1 MKNTT
6 KTLIASAVALT
17 LIGCGGGGGSS
28 DGGAAPAKKTVEG
41 KVIDGYISGATV
53 FLDLNF
59 NSKLDAG
66 EPSTVTGEAGAFA
79 LTVTDEQAECSQYVP
94 TVTHVPVGAI
104 DSDYPNQP
112 ITEAY
117 TMVSPPSFAMSTDE
131 DLLNLTPLT
140 SVVWT
145 SVEKELYGNSEVQMA
160 ALTCE
165 SIIEDQATRET
176 IADRLE
182 EQEIRTAQRY
192 NITIDEMYGDYVAKA
207 QTEVHTLAQ
216 SIVPG
221 LQASYADT
229 LVLEDTYPTAEYVFV
244 EYYMEVNNEVAVQTY
259 DYSSSE
265 WFRREFVQLK
275 SGNWTEVTNSMSQD
289 LETVGAVYG
298 RASQATRDN
307 GVIQYEE
314 NIMFAADS
322 TWTSYAP
329 SYDCNVQENYW
340 ESDRAIQKGVSNNAF
355 VGGMTD
361 WADCES
367 LDRVL
372 NNSSQSHLT
381 RTHHEGQTDLP
392 FTESNHWYGEN
403 NPNVIADL
411 IGINPDSISQGWL
424 SQHLNFIQ
432 TAFRN
437 EDAYGADQWFRVEY
451 TYSDLVNFAGTQT
464 VRMHDNEDNYSIL
477 TNNANGTHSK
487 QCGTWSANGSDLV
500 DCTK

>member
-28 DGGAAPAKKTVEG
+28 DGGVAPAKKTVEG

-66 EPSTVTGEAGAFA
+66 EPSTVTGEAGTFA

-112 ITEAY
+112 ITKAY
-117 TMVSPPSFAMSTDE
+117 TMVSPPSFAMATDE

-145 SVEKELYGNSEVQMA
+145 SVEKELYGDAEVQMST
-160 ALTCE
+160 LTCE

-176 IADRLE
+176 IADRLT

-207 QTEVHTLAQ
+207 QTDVHTLAQ
-216 SIVPG
+216 AIVPG

-229 LVLEDTYPTAEYVFV
+229 LVLEDSNPNANYVFV
-244 EYYMEVNNEVAVQTY
+244 EYYMETNNNVAVQTY
-259 DYSSSE
+259 DYSSAE
-265 WFRREFVQLK
+265 WFRREFVQMEM
-275 SGNWTEVTNSMSQD
+275 GNWTEVTNSMSED
-289 LETVGAVYG
+289 LETMGAVYA
-298 RASQATRDN
+298 RSSQSTVDN
-307 GVIQYEE
+307 GVIEYEE
-314 NIMFAADS
+314 NVMFAADS
-322 TWTSYAP
+322 NWTSYAP

-340 ESDRAIQKGVSNNAF
+340 ESDRDIQRGVSNNAF
-355 VGGMTD
+355 VTGLND

-367 LDRVL
+367 LDRVT
-372 NNSSQSHLT
+372 NNNSQSHLT
-381 RTHHEGQTDLP
+381 RTHHVGHSDLP
-392 FTESNHWYGEN
+392 FTESNHWYREN
-403 NPNVIADL
+403 SASIISDL
-411 IGINPDSISQGWL
+411 IGINPDAIDAGWL
-424 SQHLNFIQ
+424 TAHLQFIQ
-432 TAFRN
+432 TSFDN
-437 EDAYGADQWFRVEY
+437 TDSYDADSWFRVEY

-464 VRMHDNEDNYSIL
+464 VRMHDNDDNYSIL
-477 TNNANGTHSK
+477 TNNADGTHSK
-487 QCGTWSANGSDLV
+487 QCGTWSARGSDLV